1 VAPFSAV
8 SIEGEIHV
16 AVHWSGGEVER
27 AEVRS
32 TRPFVAPRLL
42 AGKTVDE
49 ACALVPLLFSI
60 CGRSQSIAAAAACEA
75 ALGVIAG
82 PNVSEAR
89 GMLVAGEAMQEYLF
103 RALIDWPQ
111 LRGETPTPHLV
122 ADARRS
128 IATALAPME
137 RVAIPEA
144 ETPSPDTSARAA
156 AMLQEAANA
165 TADAVLGEQ
174 PSAWLERS
182 DGEGVER
189 WAQGRAT
196 AAARLVADRFESE
209 PGFGASDVAMLPAAA
224 HDGLAQEIAA
234 AMDADSA
241 FERAPV
247 WHGAPAETGALAR
260 MSRTP
265 IVSALVAQVGRSA
278 LTRLVARLAELAGL
292 AAGAFGANVGQLALR
307 TGDGI
312 GWVETARGL
321 LVHRARIENGRVAGY
336 RIVAPTEWN
345 FHADGALVR
354 GLRGARFPDA
364 EAAERGARLLVE
376 SLDPCVG
383 ASVEVIHA

>member
-1 VAPFSAV
+1 
-8 SIEGEIHV
+8 
-16 AVHWSGGEVER
+16 
-27 AEVRS
+27 
-32 TRPFVAPRLL
+32 
-42 AGKTVDE
+42 
-49 ACALVPLLFSI
+49 
-60 CGRSQSIAAAAACEA
+60 
-75 ALGVIAG
+75 
-82 PNVSEAR
+82 
-89 GMLVAGEAMQEYLF
+89 
-103 RALIDWPQ
+103 
-111 LRGETPTPHLV
+111 
-122 ADARRS
+122 
-128 IATALAPME
+128 
-137 RVAIPEA
+137 
-144 ETPSPDTSARAA
+144 
-156 AMLQEAANA
+156 
-165 TADAVLGEQ
+165 
-174 PSAWLERS
+174 
-182 DGEGVER
+182 
-189 WAQGRAT
+189 
-196 AAARLVADRFESE
+196 
-209 PGFGASDVAMLPAAA
+209 
-224 HDGLAQEIAA
+224 
-234 AMDADSA
+234 
-241 FERAPV
+241 
-247 WHGAPAETGALAR
+247 